1 MRLEIQITRQDYLN
15 FNLYHFKKKSLVRT
29 LLIGLAGLLILQ
41 YSLNKEKTSLNIATL
56 IISSLL
62 YIAIF
67 TIIMYF
73 NLSKSKSIPKD
84 DGSFLGKKV
93 YEFLDDHIAFN
104 DKDSEGRFQ
113 WRAIK
118 SLEENNK
125 AFYLY
130 LDTIMALVIP
140 KRYFIDKTE
149 EQTFRSYVQSKLNVA

>member
-1 MRLEIQITRQDYLN
+1 MKLEIEITRQDYLN
-15 FNLYHFKKKSLVRT
+15 FNLYHFKKKSLART

-41 YSLNKEKTSLNIATL
+41 YSLNKEKSSLNLGSL

-67 TIIMYF
+67 SIIMYYS
-73 NLSKSKSIPKD
+73 LAKAKSIPKD

-93 YEFLDDHIAFN
+93 YEFLDDHISFN

-113 WRAIK
+113 WPAIK

-125 AFYLY
+125 AAFLI
-130 LDTIMALVIP
+130 LCNL
-140 KRYFIDKTE
+140 
-149 EQTFRSYVQSKLNVA
+149 L